1 MQGKNKK
8 IVTNRESFGQ
18 RLRKLRIAKELSQ
31 VQFAALI
38 GYKRSGSISNI
49 ENDKTPPDIATLAK
63 ITECLNVD
71 LHWLI
76 IGNPS
81 LAVERLRI
89 YASAHI
95 ADVYQ
100 KIEGLKKLRAEYEL
114 QQAVG
119 QDRTKEIEKTD
130 SEIMSLI
137 KYGGDLRRHLNEV
150 LEPIGRAFK

>member
-1 MQGKNKK
+1 MNK
-8 IVTNRESFGQ
+8 IAENVHNFSS
-18 RLRKLRIAKELSQ
+18 RLREARQ
-31 VQFAALI
+31 AACLTQA
-38 GYKRSGSISNI
+38 
-49 ENDKTPPDIATLAK
+49 ELAK
-63 ITECLNVD
+63 KLGLKGNTPVYRFESGVSSPSIETLCCIAEVLKID

-76 IGNPS
+76 TGKPS

-150 LEPIGRAFK
+150 LEPIGRAFE